1 MKRLLLLLLCLLLA
15 SCLVSCDESGDV
27 TDDFREA
34 GYAVTE
40 LDLDEDEDLALL
52 RKLLTDKDI
61 AAIPDCDILVASK
74 ANIPL
79 ACVLAFDS
87 RVDLRHYIETL
98 DADKQEAASTEGRIR
113 GNCYLRYAS
122 PSALE
127 IYAED

>member
-15 SCLVSCDESGDV
+15 AALVSCDRSDDV
-27 TDDFREA
+27 ISDFRDA
-34 GYAVTE
+34 GWTVAE
-40 LDLDEDEDLALL
+40 LDLDEEEDLALL

-98 DADKQEAASTEGRIR
+98 DADKQEAAVAEGRIR

-122 PSALE
+122 PSALK